1 MSLKSRKTPPATSP
15 PNSRPPSRPPSMK
28 PPIAPIRPPNM
39 LGRGELI
46 GPGAGR
52 AGVMGVRGDTG
63 EDGCAG
69 GEYEREP
76 RLPPPPARAHASV
89 VTAASVSRVSS
100 AITVSGRSF
109 IARFLQPTVM
119 G

>member
-1 MSLKSRKTPPATSP
+1 
-15 PNSRPPSRPPSMK
+15 
-28 PPIAPIRPPNM
+28 M

-46 GPGAGR
+46 GAGA
-52 AGVMGVRGDTG
+52 AGDGLVGVRGDTG

-76 RLPPPPARAHASV
+76 RLPPLPARAHASV

-100 AITVSGRSF
+100 AITVSGRSL
-109 IARFLQPTVM
+109 IASFLRPTVM
-119 G
+119 A

>member
-1 MSLKSRKTPPATSP
+1 
-15 PNSRPPSRPPSMK
+15 
-28 PPIAPIRPPNM
+28 M

-63 EDGCAG
+63 EDGCEG

-76 RLPPPPARAHASV
+76 RLPPLPARAHASL

-100 AITVSGRSF
+100 AITVSGRSL
-109 IARFLQPTVM
+109 IAPFPRPTVM
-119 G
+119 A